1 MKKIMRR
8 VLGGALSLVMMLGL
22 LTGCSGGA
30 QDPVQEVMGYEGST
44 VLFTVDGNDVT
55 AADYFFWMAQNA
67 DYVASYFTGMGL
79 EMDWTNNLGGSQ
91 DMDSYVKDASMDT
104 AVLYSI
110 VKAKAAEYGYE
121 MGKEDEEAYEADL
134 ASAKEELGGEE
145 EYEDFLLTM
154 CITDEGMRDMSTVG
168 VLYNQMAEGL
178 FREGGEYAA
187 TPEDLT
193 AYAEENDL
201 LCAKHILLMTQDMAT
216 GEALPEA
223 DAAAQKTLAEDI
235 LAQLQAVEDPAEL
248 ETKFDELMN
257 EHSQDTGLAAYPNGY
272 VFTAG
277 EMVAEF
283 EEATRALEFGAV
295 SGIVESSYGYHII
308 LRLDPA
314 ESEEVQTTWQAAEMD
329 ALIQQWTEEAVIETT
344 ETYDN
349 LTTAEFYTNLTAYRE
364 TIAPAEETEDA
375 ATTEET
381 DGAAEESTEEAPAD
395 QAEDA
400 ATQEETTEEA
410 PAEGEAAE

>member
-8 VLGGALSLVMMLGL
+8 VLGGALSLVMMMGL
-22 LTGCSGGA
+22 LAGCGSSY
-30 QDPVQEVMGYEGST
+30 DPVKEVMGYEGST

-67 DYVASYFTGMGL
+67 DYVASYFTGMGM
-79 EMDWTNNLGGSQ
+79 EIDWTNNLGGSQ
-91 DMDSYVKDASMDT
+91 DMDSYVKESSQDT

-110 VKAKAAEYGYE
+110 VKAKAAEGGYE
-121 MGKEDEEAYEADL
+121 LSKEDEAAYEEDL
-134 ASAKEELGGEE
+134 AKAKEELGGEE
-145 EYEDFLLTM
+145 EYEDFLNSM
-154 CITDEGMRDMSTVG
+154 CITDEGMREMSTVG
-168 VLYNQMAEGL
+168 VLYNHMMDGM
-178 FREGGEYAA
+178 FREGGEKAA
-187 TPEDLT
+187 APEDL
-193 AYAEENDL
+193 AAFAEENDL
-201 LCAKHILLMTQDMAT
+201 LCAKHILLMTQDMTT

-223 DAAAQKTLAEDI
+223 EAAAQKTLAEDI
-235 LAQLQAVEDPAEL
+235 LAQLQAIEDPAEL

-257 EHSQDTGLAAYPNGY
+257 EHSEDTGLSSYPNGY

-308 LRLDPA
+308 LRQDPA
-314 ESEEVQTTWQAAEMD
+314 ESEEVQSKWQAAEMD
-329 ALIQQWTEEAVIETT
+329 ALVQQWTEEAVIETT

-364 TIAPAEETEDA
+364 TISPAEEAEDA

-381 DGAAEESTEEAPAD
+381 DGEGEETEPTTTDEPEGETEQPAEEPTEEAS
-395 QAEDA
+395 E
-400 ATQEETTEEA
+400 
-410 PAEGEAAE
+410 

>member
-8 VLGGALSLVMMLGL
+8 VLGGALSLVMMAGL

-30 QDPVQEVMGYEGST
+30 QDPIKEVMGYEGST

-79 EMDWTNNLGGSQ
+79 DMDWTNTLGGSQ
-91 DMDSYVKDASMDT
+91 DMDSYVKDSSMDT

-121 MGKEDEEAYEADL
+121 LSKEDEEAYEADL
-134 ASAKEELGGEE
+134 ANAKEELGGEE

-154 CITDEGMRDMSTVG
+154 CITDEGMREMSTVG

-178 FREGGEYAA
+178 FREGGEYAP
-187 TPEDLT
+187 TSEDLA
-193 AYAEENDL
+193 AYAQENDL
-201 LCAKHILLMTQDMAT
+201 LCAKHILLMTQDMTT
-216 GEALPEA
+216 GEALSEA
-223 DAAAQKTLAEDI
+223 DAAAKKAQAEDI
-235 LAQLQAVEDPAEL
+235 LAQLQAITDPAEL

-257 EHSQDTGLAAYPNGY
+257 EYSEDTGLSAYPNGY

-277 EMVAEF
+277 EMVSEF

-308 LRLDPA
+308 LRLDPSQ
-314 ESEEVQTTWQAAEMD
+314 SEEVQSTWRAGEMD
-329 ALIQQWTEEAVIETT
+329 ALVQQWTEEAVIETT

-364 TIAPAEETEDA
+364 VIAPTEEAEDA

-381 DGAAEESTEEAPAD
+381 DGEAEEPAEESTEEA
-395 QAEDA
+395 AE
-400 ATQEETTEEA
+400 
-410 PAEGEAAE
+410 

>member
-8 VLGGALSLVMMLGL
+8 ALGGALSLVMMVGL
-22 LTGCSGGA
+22 LTGCSGSA
-30 QDPVQEVMGYEGST
+30 QDPVKEVMGYEGST

-79 EMDWTNNLGGSQ
+79 DMDWTNTLGGSQ
-91 DMDSYVKDASMDT
+91 DMDSYVKDSSMDT

-110 VKAKAAEYGYE
+110 VKSKAAEYGYE
-121 MGKEDEEAYEADL
+121 LGKEDEATYEEDL
-134 ASAKEELGGEE
+134 AAAKEELGGEE
-145 EYEDFLLTM
+145 EYEDFLLSM
-154 CITDEGMRDMSTVG
+154 CITDEGMREMSTVG
-168 VLYNQMAEGL
+168 VLYNQMLEGL
-178 FREGGEYAA
+178 FREGSEFAA
-187 TPEDLT
+187 TAEDLT

-216 GEALPEA
+216 GEAMSEA
-223 DAAAQKTLAEDI
+223 DAAAQKAQAEDI
-235 LAQLQAVEDPAEL
+235 LAQLQAIEDPAEL
-248 ETKFDELMN
+248 ETKFDEFMN
-257 EHSQDTGLAAYPNGY
+257 EYSEDTGLAAYPNGY

-283 EEATRALEFGAV
+283 EDATRALAFGAV

-314 ESEEVQTTWQAAEMD
+314 ESEEVQSTWQAAEMD
-329 ALIQQWTEEAVIETT
+329 ALVQQWTEEAVIETT

-364 TIAPAEETEDA
+364 TIAPAETEDA
-375 ATTEET
+375 AAPEETEGETEE
-381 DGAAEESTEEAPAD
+381 AAEESTEEA
-395 QAEDA
+395 AE
-400 ATQEETTEEA
+400 
-410 PAEGEAAE
+410 

>member
-283 EEATRALEFGAV
+283 EEGTRALEFGAV

-308 LRLDPA
+308 MRQDPA
-314 ESEEVQTTWQAAEMD
+314 ESEEVQTQWQAAEMD
-329 ALIQQWTEEAVIETT
+329 ALVQQWTEEAVIETT

-364 TIAPAEETEDA
+364 TFAPAEEAEDA
-375 ATTEET
+375 AATEET
-381 DGAAEESTEEAPAD
+381 DGEAEEPAEEAPAEE
-395 QAEDA
+395 AEDA
-400 ATQEETTEEA
+400 ATEEA
-410 PAEGEAAE
+410 PAEDAAEGEAAE

>member
-8 VLGGALSLVMMLGL
+8 VLGGALSLVMMVGL
-22 LTGCSGGA
+22 LTGCSGSA
-30 QDPVQEVMGYEGST
+30 QDPIQEVMGYDGST

-79 EMDWTNNLGGSQ
+79 DMDWTNNLGGSQ
-91 DMDSYVKDASMDT
+91 DMDSYVKESSMDT

-121 MGKEDEEAYEADL
+121 LSKEDEAAYDEDL
-134 ASAKEELGGEE
+134 AKAKEELGGDE
-145 EYEDFLLTM
+145 EYEDFLLSM

-168 VLYNQMAEGL
+168 VLYNQMKDGL
-178 FREGGEYAA
+178 FREGGEFAA

-201 LCAKHILLMTQDMAT
+201 LCAKHILLMTQDMTT

-223 DAAAQKTLAEDI
+223 DAAAKKAQAEDI
-235 LAQLQAVEDPAEL
+235 LAQLQAIEDPAEL
-248 ETKFDELMN
+248 EKKFDELMN
-257 EHSQDTGLAAYPNGY
+257 EYSEDSGLSAYPNGY

-277 EMVAEF
+277 EMVPEF
-283 EEATRALEFGAV
+283 EEGTRALDFGAV

-314 ESEEVQTTWQAAEMD
+314 ESEDVQAQWQAGQMD
-329 ALIQQWTEEAVIETT
+329 ALVQQWTEEAVIETT

-364 TIAPAEETEDA
+364 TIAPAEETEPA
-375 ATTEET
+375 AAPEESEGEAEEVEPAPEGETE
-381 DGAAEESTEEAPAD
+381 APAEESTEEA
-395 QAEDA
+395 AE
-400 ATQEETTEEA
+400 
-410 PAEGEAAE
+410 

>member
-30 QDPVQEVMGYEGST
+30 QDPIQEVMGYEGST

-79 EMDWTNNLGGSQ
+79 DLDWTNTLGGSQ
-91 DMDSYVKDASMDT
+91 DMDSYVKDSSMDT

-121 MGKEDEEAYEADL
+121 LSKEDEEAYEADL

-145 EYEDFLLTM
+145 AYEEFLLTM

-168 VLYNQMAEGL
+168 VLYNYMAEGL

-187 TPEDLT
+187 TQEDLA
-193 AYAEENDL
+193 AYAQENDL
-201 LCAKHILLMTQDMAT
+201 LCAKHILLMTQDMTT
-216 GEALPEA
+216 GEALSEA
-223 DAAAQKTLAEDI
+223 DAAAKKAQAEDI
-235 LAQLQAVEDPAEL
+235 LAQLQAITDPAEL

-257 EHSQDTGLAAYPNGY
+257 EYSEDTGLTAYPNGY

-283 EEATRALEFGAV
+283 EEATRVLEFGAV

-308 LRLDPA
+308 LRLDPSQ
-314 ESEEVQTTWQAAEMD
+314 SEVAQSTWQAAEMD
-329 ALIQQWTEEAVIETT
+329 ALVQQWTEEAVIETT

-364 TIAPAEETEDA
+364 TISPAEEAEDA

-381 DGAAEESTEEAPAD
+381 DGEAEEPAEESTEEA
-395 QAEDA
+395 AE
-400 ATQEETTEEA
+400 
-410 PAEGEAAE
+410 

>member
-8 VLGGALSLVMMLGL
+8 VLGGALSLVMMVGL
-22 LTGCSGGA
+22 LTGCGGA
-30 QDPVQEVMGYEGST
+30 EDPVKEVMGYEGST

-55 AADYFFWMAQNA
+55 AEDYFFWMSQNA

-91 DMDSYVKDASMDT
+91 DMDSYVKESSQDT
-104 AVLYSI
+104 AVLYAI

-121 MGKEDEEAYEADL
+121 LSKEDEEAYEADL

-145 EYEDFLLTM
+145 EYEDFLRSM
-154 CITDEGMRDMSTVG
+154 CITDEGMREMSTVG
-168 VLYNQMAEGL
+168 VLYNHMMEGL
-178 FREGGEYAA
+178 FREGGEYEA
-187 TPEDLT
+187 TSEDL
-193 AYAEENDL
+193 AAFAEENDL
-201 LCAKHILLMTQDMAT
+201 LCAKHILLMTQDMTT
-216 GEALPEA
+216 GEALSEE
-223 DAAAQKTLAEDI
+223 DAAAQKALAEDI
-235 LAQLQAVEDPAEL
+235 LAQLQAIEDPAEL

-283 EEATRALEFGAV
+283 EEGTRALEFGAV

-308 LRLDPA
+308 MRQDPA
-314 ESEEVQTTWQAAEMD
+314 ESEEVQTQWQAAEMD
-329 ALIQQWTEEAVIETT
+329 ALVQQWTEEAVIETT

-364 TIAPAEETEDA
+364 TFAPAEEAEDA
-375 ATTEET
+375 AATEET
-381 DGAAEESTEEAPAD
+381 DGEAEEPAEEAPAEE
-395 QAEDA
+395 AEDA
-400 ATQEETTEEA
+400 ATEEA
-410 PAEGEAAE
+410 PAEDAAEGEAAE

>member
-1 MKKIMRR
+1 
-8 VLGGALSLVMMLGL
+8 
-22 LTGCSGGA
+22 
-30 QDPVQEVMGYEGST
+30 
-44 VLFTVDGNDVT
+44 
-55 AADYFFWMAQNA
+55 
-67 DYVASYFTGMGL
+67 
-79 EMDWTNNLGGSQ
+79 
-91 DMDSYVKDASMDT
+91 
-104 AVLYSI
+104 
-110 VKAKAAEYGYE
+110 

-272 VFTAG
+272 VFT
-277 EMVAEF
+277 
-283 EEATRALEFGAV
+283 
-295 SGIVESSYGYHII
+295 
-308 LRLDPA
+308 LRFAQIGLSP
-314 ESEEVQTTWQAAEMD
+314 ETSFSFTTTW
-329 ALIQQWTEEAVIETT
+329 
-344 ETYDN
+344 
-349 LTTAEFYTNLTAYRE
+349 
-364 TIAPAEETEDA
+364 
-375 ATTEET
+375 ATTIT
-381 DGAAEESTEEAPAD
+381 PF
-395 QAEDA
+395 
-400 ATQEETTEEA
+400 
-410 PAEGEAAE
+410 

>member
-8 VLGGALSLVMMLGL
+8 VLGGALSLVMMAGL

-30 QDPVQEVMGYEGST
+30 QDPIKEVMGYEGST

-79 EMDWTNNLGGSQ
+79 DMDWTNTLGGSQ
-91 DMDSYVKDASMDT
+91 DMDSYVKDSSMDT

-121 MGKEDEEAYEADL
+121 LSKEDEEAYEADL
-134 ASAKEELGGEE
+134 ANAKEELGGEE

-154 CITDEGMRDMSTVG
+154 CITDEGMREMSTVG

-178 FREGGEYAA
+178 FREGGEYAPTA
-187 TPEDLT
+187 EDLT
-193 AYAEENDL
+193 AYAVENDL
-201 LCAKHILLMTQDMAT
+201 LCAKHILLMTQDMTT
-216 GEALPEA
+216 GEALSEA
-223 DAAAQKTLAEDI
+223 DAAAKKAQAEDI
-235 LAQLQAVEDPAEL
+235 LAQLQAITDPAEL

-257 EHSQDTGLAAYPNGY
+257 EYSEDTGLSAYPNGY

-277 EMVAEF
+277 EMVSEF
-283 EEATRALEFGAV
+283 EDATRALEFGAV

-308 LRLDPA
+308 LRLDPSQ
-314 ESEEVQTTWQAAEMD
+314 SEEVQSTWRAGEMD
-329 ALIQQWTEEAVIETT
+329 ALVQQWTEEAVIETT

-364 TIAPAEETEDA
+364 VIAPTEEAEDA

-381 DGAAEESTEEAPAD
+381 DGEAEEPAEESTEEA
-395 QAEDA
+395 AE
-400 ATQEETTEEA
+400 
-410 PAEGEAAE
+410 